1 MRLESWFYG
10 CCMVTFMSC
19 SDSERLGEGAD
30 TPMLEVSAS
39 DLMMPDNPFFRNSQL
54 QLNYPEF
61 NLIKNE
67 HYLPAFEY
75 SMTEHLREIKEIA
88 EQIDDPGF
96 ENTIVAL
103 ELSGQIYSR
112 VARVFFSM
120 SSAHTN
126 DEIRRLE
133 QDLAP
138 RLASHE
144 DSIYL
149 NRQLFLR
156 IEKLYL
162 SRNSLQL
169 DAESKRLL
177 EQTYKNFQRAG
188 AALNEADKEKLK
200 ELNAELAMLETR
212 FSQNILDEGGIIIGK
227 LNCDEF
233 AMGSSNETS
242 YFGNVQ
248 NPVSENLVP
257 GGSSGGSSSAL
268 AAKLTPATIGTDTGG
283 SIRQPASFTG
293 TVGLKPTYGSCSRYG
308 IVAFA
313 SSLDQAGPMTHDV
326 KDCSLMFEIMSTY
339 DIKDSTSVD
348 FKRENYLTNL
358 NENIK
363 GKKIGIPKEYRVD
376 GMPKEIDELWEKG
389 IKIIKENGGQIIEI
403 SLPNTNYALPT
414 YYIVAPAEA
423 SSNLARYDGV
433 KYRFRS
439 KGENLIDMYEK
450 TRSEGFGDE
459 VKRRIMIGTYVL
471 SSGYYDAYYLKAQK
485 VRRLIKNDFDEAYK
499 KVDAILTPSTP
510 SSAFKIGEK
519 LNDPVSMYL
528 NDIFTVPI
536 NLAGLPAIS
545 IPAGHDKKGYPLGLQ
560 VIGKAFGEQSILNIA
575 LALEKN
581 ISFKNNII
589 DWWIK

>member
-1 MRLESWFYG
+1 MFCTKNIRTTAGSKILENFVPTYEST
-10 CCMVTFMSC
+10 VT
-19 SDSERLGEGAD
+19 
-30 TPMLEVSAS
+30 
-39 DLMMPDNPFFRNSQL
+39 
-54 QLNYPEF
+54 
-61 NLIKNE
+61 
-67 HYLPAFEY
+67 
-75 SMTEHLREIKEIA
+75 
-88 EQIDDPGF
+88 
-96 ENTIVAL
+96 
-103 ELSGQIYSR
+103 
-112 VARVFFSM
+112 
-120 SSAHTN
+120 
-126 DEIRRLE
+126 
-133 QDLAP
+133 
-138 RLASHE
+138 
-144 DSIYL
+144 
-149 NRQLFLR
+149 
-156 IEKLYL
+156 
-162 SRNSLQL
+162 
-169 DAESKRLL
+169 
-177 EQTYKNFQRAG
+177 
-188 AALNEADKEKLK
+188 
-200 ELNAELAMLETR
+200 
-212 FSQNILDEGGIIIGK
+212 QNILDEGGIVIGK

-339 DIKDSTSVD
+339 DTKDSTSVE
-348 FKRENYLTNL
+348 FKRENYLNNL

-433 KYRFRS
+433 KYGFRS

-560 VIGKAFGEQSILNIA
+560 VIGKAFDEQSILNIA
-575 LALEKN
+575 FALEKN
-581 ISFKNNII
+581 ISFKNNIT

>member
-1 MRLESWFYG
+1 MFCTKNIRTTAGSKILENFVPTYEST
-10 CCMVTFMSC
+10 VT
-19 SDSERLGEGAD
+19 
-30 TPMLEVSAS
+30 
-39 DLMMPDNPFFRNSQL
+39 
-54 QLNYPEF
+54 
-61 NLIKNE
+61 
-67 HYLPAFEY
+67 
-75 SMTEHLREIKEIA
+75 
-88 EQIDDPGF
+88 
-96 ENTIVAL
+96 
-103 ELSGQIYSR
+103 
-112 VARVFFSM
+112 
-120 SSAHTN
+120 
-126 DEIRRLE
+126 
-133 QDLAP
+133 
-138 RLASHE
+138 
-144 DSIYL
+144 
-149 NRQLFLR
+149 
-156 IEKLYL
+156 
-162 SRNSLQL
+162 
-169 DAESKRLL
+169 
-177 EQTYKNFQRAG
+177 
-188 AALNEADKEKLK
+188 
-200 ELNAELAMLETR
+200 
-212 FSQNILDEGGIIIGK
+212 QNILDEGGIVIGK

-339 DIKDSTSVD
+339 DTKDSTSVD

-433 KYRFRS
+433 KYGFRS

-560 VIGKAFGEQSILNIA
+560 VIGKAFDEQSILNIA
-575 LALEKN
+575 FALEKN
-581 ISFKNNII
+581 ISFKNNIT

>member
-1 MRLESWFYG
+1 
-10 CCMVTFMSC
+10 MSEITNFKLC
-19 SDSERLGEGAD
+19 DL
-30 TPMLEVSAS
+30 VSK
-39 DLMMPDNPFFRNSQL
+39 
-54 QLNYPEF
+54 
-61 NLIKNE
+61 IKKKE
-67 HYLPAFEY
+67 L
-75 SMTEHLREIKEIA
+75 SSKEITEA
-88 EQIDDPGF
+88 FINRSKKSTKLNSYISDNFDDAINRAKEFDSKPNLNKKIPGIPMAVKDLF
-96 ENTIVAL
+96 CTKNLRTTAGSKILENFIPTYESTI
-103 ELSGQIYSR
+103 
-112 VARVFFSM
+112 
-120 SSAHTN
+120 T
-126 DEIRRLE
+126 
-133 QDLAP
+133 
-138 RLASHE
+138 
-144 DSIYL
+144 
-149 NRQLFLR
+149 
-156 IEKLYL
+156 
-162 SRNSLQL
+162 
-169 DAESKRLL
+169 
-177 EQTYKNFQRAG
+177 
-188 AALNEADKEKLK
+188 
-200 ELNAELAMLETR
+200 
-212 FSQNILDEGGIIIGK
+212 QNILDHGGIIIGK

-242 YFGNVQ
+242 YYGNVQ
-248 NPVSENLVP
+248 NPISENLVP

-326 KDCSLMFEIMSTY
+326 KDCALLLEVMSSY
-339 DIKDSTSVD
+339 DVKDSTSVD
-348 FKRENYLTNL
+348 FVRGNYLNDL
-358 NENIK
+358 SDNIK

-376 GMPKEIDELWEKG
+376 GMPKEIEKLWEKG
-389 IKIIKENGGQIIEI
+389 IKIIKDNGGDVIDI
-403 SLPNTNYALPT
+403 SLPNTNYALPA

-433 KYRFRS
+433 KYGFRS
-439 KGENLIDMYEK
+439 QGENLIDMYEK

-545 IPAGHDKKGYPLGLQ
+545 LPAGHDKNGFPLGLQ
-560 VIGKAFGEQSILNIA
+560 VIGKAFDEQTILNIA
-575 LALEKN
+575 YSIEKN
-581 ISFKNNII
+581 IGYKNNIN